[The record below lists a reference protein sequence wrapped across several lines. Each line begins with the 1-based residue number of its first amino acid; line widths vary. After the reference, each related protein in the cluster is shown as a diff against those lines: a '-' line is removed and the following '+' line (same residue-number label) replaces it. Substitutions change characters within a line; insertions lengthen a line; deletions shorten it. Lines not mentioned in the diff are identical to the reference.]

1 MKIDRLLGITIYL
14 LNREKVSARM
24 LAGKFEVSQ
33 RTIQR
38 DIEVLNLAGIPI
50 ISTFGADGGYEIL
63 DSFKMERQVACDSDY
78 SFIFTA
84 LKGLSTAYDNPKIN
98 AVLEKILSVTGKNTL
113 QSNIFLDFGVLRE
126 GEKTNERIGFL
137 ENARK

>member
-1 MKIDRLLGITIYL
+1 
-14 LNREKVSARM
+14 M

-33 RTIQR
+33 RMIQR

-50 ISTFGADGGYEIL
+50 VSTFGADGGYKIL

-84 LKGLSTAYDNPKIN
+84 LKSLSTAYDNPKIN

-126 GEKTNERIGFL
+126 GEKT
-137 ENARK
+137 K